1 MTPFIIIVFL
11 YSISVILICHLL
23 LSRKSQPSLIL
34 WSLWLLLN
42 PALGI
47 PLYLVLGTDTIQK
60 RRFRKFK
67 TIRFGT
73 EKHPESEED
82 FSLLEHLARVKRNR
96 ISEMSVPELLWGGI
110 AYYKRLIDDIDQ
122 ATEFIHIQVYVWRN
136 DDEGRE
142 VMAAICRAA
151 RRGVTVRVIVDEM
164 GSFYTKE
171 DFFTSLKEAGGSFT
185 WTSTVRTRFFRFFF
199 NLRNHRK
206 IILVDGRIAYV
217 GGMNIGKE
225 YAGKAI
231 GPWTDLQMRFTGPV
245 LHLLQD
251 SFAEDWQFATLENL
265 EDKRYYPAPLDGT
278 FPAVV
283 VSSGPDELDPSY
295 LKSFNLICNS
305 AKKSLDLFTPYFV
318 PNENILITIQ
328 TATARGV
335 RVRLMIPTLN
345 EHMYMV
351 DIGRAYY
358 EPLLEAGVEIYEL
371 PEHVHHSKAFRV
383 DEDWIFAG
391 SHNLDVRSYKLNFE
405 LSLCFQCRETA
416 EKMDKEFTELFETS
430 NRIDLSTFKNRPL
443 FTKVKQGFI
452 RLFGPIL

>member
-1 MTPFIIIVFL
+1 MLPFLITAGIYVFSL
-11 YSISVILICHLL
+11 ILVCHLL
-23 LSRKSQPSLIL
+23 LSRKPHTSLIL

-42 PALGI
+42 PVLGI
-47 PLYLVLGTDTIQK
+47 PLYLVLGTDTIHR
-60 RRFRKFK
+60 RRFRDFK
-67 TIRFGT
+67 TIRFGD
-73 EKHPESEED
+73 EKHPESEKSP
-82 FSLLEHLARVKRNR
+82 SLLEHLARVKRNR
-96 ISEMSVPELLWGGI
+96 ISEMSAPELLWGGL
-110 AYYKRLIDDIDQ
+110 AYYKRLIEDLDQ
-122 ATEFIHIQVYVWRN
+122 AKSFIHLQVYVWRD

-142 VMAAICRAA
+142 VMAAVCRAA

-164 GSFYTKE
+164 GSFYTKKE
-171 DFFTSLKEAGGSFT
+171 FFTALKDAGASFA
-185 WTSTVRTRFFRFFF
+185 WTSTVRTRFLRFFF

-206 IILVDGRIAYV
+206 IIIVDGLAGYV

-251 SFAEDWQFATLENL
+251 SFAEDWQFATLETL
-265 EDKRYYPAPLDGT
+265 EDKSYYPDPSEPE
-278 FPAVV
+278 FPVVV

-305 AKKSLDLFTPYFV
+305 AQKTLDLFTPYFV

-335 RVRLMIPTLN
+335 RVRLLIPTLN

-358 EPLLEAGVEIYEL
+358 EPLLESGVEIYEL
-371 PEHVHHSKAFRV
+371 PGRVHHSKVFRV

-405 LSLCFQCRETA
+405 LSLCFQSWETA
-416 EKMDKEFTELFETS
+416 EKMDQEFAKLFEHA
-430 NRIDLSTFKNRPL
+430 NRMDQNTFKNRPL
-443 FTKVKQGFI
+443 FTKIKQGFI
-452 RLFGPIL
+452 RLFGPVL